1 MKQDHK
7 LIFITN
13 LEYSIVCTEAQCTKF
28 AGDMPPLHRDLI
40 KALATGPSIRH
51 FGKQRNVV
59 IML

>member
-7 LIFITN
+7 YSLLI
-13 LEYSIVCTEAQCTKF
+13 LKYSFVCTEAQCAKF
-28 AGDMPPLHRDLI
+28 ARDMPPLHRDLI
-40 KALATGPSIRH
+40 KALAMGPSIRH